1 MASYKVMSV
10 VTLQTLLTPDG
21 ECPWMESL
29 QKDGRRVCG
38 GTLVDVDSV
47 LSSVDCFSSSP
58 TRCDW
63 TLPPTL
69 SKYNYLD
76 NEGTFGVSLSCWPCL
91 CF

>member
-10 VTLQTLLTPDG
+10 VTLQTPESLSHLDDG

-38 GTLVDVDSV
+38 RTLVDEDSV
-47 LSSVDCFSSSP
+47 LSSVDCFSSLP
-58 TRCDW
+58 TGCVW

-69 SKYNYLD
+69 SKYNCLD
-76 NEGTFGVSLSCWPCL
+76 NEGCL
-91 CF
+91 V